1 MDELELIHSAQSGDL
16 EAFNVLV
23 LAHQDLAYN
32 VAYRIL
38 LDPAACE
45 DVTQNAF
52 LSAYR
57 NLNMYRGG
65 SFKAWLMRIVT
76 NLCYDELRR
85 RKRRPT
91 VPLEPISEDGEE
103 ELESPGWMQDGEAG
117 PEERA
122 EQADLNRAIEHCLGG
137 LPDEF
142 RAVAVMIDIQGMD
155 YQEVSEVVG
164 KPLGTIKSRLA
175 RARVRLRDCLQGFWE
190 LLPVELRLESE
201 ERV

>member
-1 MDELELIHSAQSGDL
+1 MDELELIYSAQAGDL

-23 LAHQDLAYN
+23 LAYQDLAYN

-38 LDPAACE
+38 LDPEACE

-57 NLNMYRGG
+57 NLAGYRGG

-91 VPLEPISEDGEE
+91 VPLEPVSEDGEE
-103 ELESPGWMQDGEAG
+103 ELESPGWMQDREAG

-122 EQADLNRAIEHCLGG
+122 EQADLNRAIEHCLSG

-142 RAVAVMIDIQGMD
+142 RAVVVMIDIQGMD
-155 YQEVSEVVG
+155 YQEVSEVVH

-175 RARVRLRDCLQGFWE
+175 RARVRLRGCLQGFWE
-190 LLPVELRLESE
+190 LLPGQLRLESE
-201 ERV
+201 ERA